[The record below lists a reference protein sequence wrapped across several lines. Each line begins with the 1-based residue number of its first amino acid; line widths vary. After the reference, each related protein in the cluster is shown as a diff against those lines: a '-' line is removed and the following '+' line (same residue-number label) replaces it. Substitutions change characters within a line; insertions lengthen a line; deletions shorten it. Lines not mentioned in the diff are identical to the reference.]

1 MMKHMF
7 QRPRTSRSQSGFML
21 LDMVVSMGIFLVV
34 LTIIIG
40 ALLSITDA
48 SRKARSLRTTMD
60 NLNAAL
66 ESISRTTRMGTS
78 LHCGCGA
85 LVDPTD
91 TNFPGGPRNC
101 RITSDTGAGG
111 AECFALEGPG
121 GDLNTTNDQIVYRL
135 NNSRIQRS
143 TDGGSTYIDLTA
155 PEVVVES
162 LKFYVNGSV
171 RDEDQP
177 NVTILMKVS
186 AGITP
191 ETKTTFNVQTTVGQR
206 TPNITLAP

>member
-1 MMKHMF
+1 
-7 QRPRTSRSQSGFML
+7 
-21 LDMVVSMGIFLVV
+21 MVVSMGIFLVV

-78 LHCGCGA
+78 FHCGCGPV
-85 LVDPTD
+85 VDPTD
-91 TNFPGGPRNC
+91 TTFPGGPRNC
-101 RITSDTGAGG
+101 RITSEDGAGG
-111 AECFALEGPG
+111 AACFALEGPG
-121 GDLNTTNDQIVYRL
+121 GDTNTTADQIVYRL

-143 TDGGSTYIDLTA
+143 TDGGNTYIDLTA
-155 PEVVVES
+155 PEVAVES

-186 AGITP
+186 AGITA
-191 ETKTTFNVQTTVGQR
+191 ETKTVFNVQTTVGQR
-206 TPNITLAP
+206 TPNISFAP